1 MWQIAGA
8 SIPGSDH
15 TMPGKPGWKNNQDA
29 LLFYEEEDVIFG
41 IVSDGCGSGK
51 FSEVGAQ
58 IGVRILGKLINDSL
72 SRSKKIDFDCIRMK
86 LLGQISVLASSMGNS
101 FSEIINDYFLFSL
114 VGFVITPDV
123 TTVFYCG
130 DGMYVINGSV
140 TKLGPFPKNAPPY
153 VTYSL
158 TGNQNPTIETVTFET
173 KDVNSLAVG
182 TDGTDFVPELL
193 GELSGW
199 LKTDVL
205 FKNPDV
211 LRRRLAL
218 INLEKIEEGML
229 TSGPLK
235 DDTTL
240 IIARKL

>member
-1 MWQIAGA
+1 MWQITGA

-29 LLFYEEEDVIFG
+29 LLLYEDEDVIFG

-58 IGVRILGKLINDSL
+58 IGVRILGKLINESL
-72 SRSKKIDFDCIRMK
+72 SRSKKIDFDRIRMK
-86 LLGQISVLASSMGNS
+86 LLGQISVLATSMGDS
-101 FSEIINDYFLFSL
+101 FSEIINDFFLFSL
-114 VGFVITPDV
+114 VGFVV
-123 TTVFYCG
+123 TQEIVTIFYCG
-130 DGMYVINGSV
+130 DGMYAINGNV

-153 VTYSL
+153 VSYSL
-158 TGNQNPTIETVTFET
+158 AGDQNPIIETVTFET
-173 KDVNSLAVG
+173 ENVDSLAVG
-182 TDGTDFVPELL
+182 TDGTDFVPKLEE
-193 GELSGW
+193 ELSVW

-218 INLEKIEEGML
+218 MNLEKIEDGVL
-229 TSGPLK
+229 TSGPFK